1 MKPDNGSTEI
11 STRKQER
18 VQSLENDLKSI
29 EQPVFDNQY
38 DLFLELYLIANRYE
52 TLFADYIHQY
62 KINTAFKDAYILR
75 EIFGSPLSRMSSL
88 ETESEPPSF
97 TDESSPD
104 DATKDETASIFDLT
118 SINSDSL
125 LMDIEELITFRKL
138 AKWRHMLLKY
148 KEHLA
153 FVIFLIL
160 YLMDET
166 YGSYNKLALKSAVPK
181 DETVLVKP
189 LNTLRQNAYC
199 LYHTSAYNN
208 YNYRLNNRPA
218 AYRGSS
224 LKVLL
229 ANFNIVELT
238 SDYEIE
244 LRLTSDYD
252 LKKLG
257 KLRDNENVHIGFS
270 HLASGKF
277 YTSYNK
283 SNQFFITGLSDS
295 DHAKNR
301 LFRTLDAMDQD
312 KVDIAIFPEM
322 TCTNALKEAVLN
334 EKVLSLRH
342 IKLIVFGS
350 IWENRENKS
359 TVITGSGIE
368 LYSQSKLN
376 AFHRALD
383 FTSEGCTE
391 GLDLANLPRTIK
403 LLEIPG
409 FGRISNIICVDY
421 LIDEIRNICLSM
433 GVDFFFSPLFTGKID
448 LFESRAKAMAKEFG
462 TMSVLANVCAYRI
475 ADGYAT
481 TGLACSP
488 ALRSHAAPASASAD
502 DFAYFEANNCFN
514 RCGRTDTPKEQYICQ
529 HDVCYQILKFS
540 KKAVQFDQ
548 FWQP

>member
-1 MKPDNGSTEI
+1 MMKPDNTPTEKSTYKLKR
-11 STRKQER
+11 T
-18 VQSLENDLKSI
+18 QSLENDLKSI
-29 EQPVFDNQY
+29 EQAVFDNQY

-52 TLFADYIHQY
+52 TLFADYIHQC
-62 KINTAFKDAYILR
+62 KLNTSFKDLYILR
-75 EIFGSPLSRMSSL
+75 EIFASPIKLTPSS
-88 ETESEPPSF
+88 TSKDESVSC
-97 TDESSPD
+97 TDETPHD
-104 DATKDETASIFDLT
+104 GATKGGANSIFDLT
-118 SINSDSL
+118 TINSDAL
-125 LMDIEELITFRKL
+125 LMDIEDLIAFRKL
-138 AKWRHMLLKY
+138 SKWRHMLVKY
-148 KEHLA
+148 KEYLA
-153 FVIFLIL
+153 VMVFSII

-166 YGSYNKLALKSAVPK
+166 YGSYNKLALENAVPK
-181 DETVLVKP
+181 DETVIVQP
-189 LNTLRQNAYC
+189 LNTLRRNAYR
-199 LYHTSAYNN
+199 LYHTSAYSN
-208 YNYRLNNRPA
+208 YNYRLNNRPS

-224 LKVLL
+224 LKVIL

-238 SDYEIE
+238 SDYEVE
-244 LRLTSDYD
+244 LRVTSDYD

-257 KLRDNENVHIGFS
+257 KLKENETVHIGFS

-277 YTSYNK
+277 YTSYNE
-283 SNQFFITGLSDS
+283 SNQFFITGLSDY
-295 DHAKNR
+295 DCAKSR
-301 LFRTLDAMDQD
+301 LFHTLDAMDQD
-312 KVDIAIFPEM
+312 TVDIAIFPEM
-322 TCTNALKEAVLN
+322 TCTNALKEAILD
-334 EKVLSLRH
+334 EKIESLHH
-342 IKLIVFGS
+342 IKLIIFGS

-383 FTSEGCTE
+383 FTLEGCTE

-421 LIDEIRNICLSM
+421 LIDEIRDICLSM

-475 ADGYAT
+475 ADGHST

-488 ALRSHAAPASASAD
+488 VLRSHAASTSAD
-502 DFAYFEANNCFN
+502 DFVYFEANNCFDQ
-514 RCGRTDTPKEQYICQ
+514 CGRINTPKEQYICQ
-529 HDVCYQILKFS
+529 HDVCYQVLKFS